1 MHRHITYFT
10 QSTVWVSFYERIS
23 SNKFFSSSLWAYA
36 GFAKDGQLF
45 WVLSTRGVA
54 KRLLGG
60 FGACF
65 PEKKIFNGT
74 IWCFLEHIFINFLL
88 SKSLKIFIFYTKT
101 MINCSHV
108 LSRGSRSMIHSP
120 LIIFIKGCNL

>member
-10 QSTVWVSFYERIS
+10 QSTVWISFYERIS
-23 SNKFFSSSLWAYA
+23 SNKFFSSSAWAYA
-36 GFAKDGQLF
+36 GFAKGGQLF
-45 WVLSTRGVA
+45 WVLATLGYA

-60 FGACF
+60 FGAWF
-65 PEKKIFNGT
+65 PEKKILES
-74 IWCFLEHIFINFLL
+74 CVLEHIFIIFLL
-88 SKSLKIFIFYTKT
+88 SKSLKILIFYTKI

-108 LSRGSRSMIHSP
+108 HARGSRSMIHCP